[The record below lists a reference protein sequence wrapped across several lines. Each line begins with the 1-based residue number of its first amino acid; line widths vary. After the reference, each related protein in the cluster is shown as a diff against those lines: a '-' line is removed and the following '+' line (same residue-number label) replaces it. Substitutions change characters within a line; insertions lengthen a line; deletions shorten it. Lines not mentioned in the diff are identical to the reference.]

1 MQDTV
6 GQLIGSPAVTT
17 AVSVIA
23 VGVVALWIAAAWW
36 TYQDMQRRTTSELAA
51 LGAVAW
57 ILLSTPAMLP
67 LSLPI
72 YLLARPQQTVAQGR
86 STTLALALEAEL
98 ADLEE
103 CPGCGHRADAD
114 WHRCPTCSTWLA
126 AECDGCGRWS
136 SIRLAICP
144 WCAVERPALGPLGVL
159 IGGSGA
165 GAVAFAP
172 VEAGGIEAARPRG
185 RERRAE
191 RARRQVPARLG

>member
-17 AVSVIA
+17 ALMVIA
-23 VGVVALWIAAAWW
+23 VGIVALWVAAAWW
-36 TYQDMQRRTTSELAA
+36 TYQDMQRRTTSEVAA
-51 LGAVAW
+51 LGAAAW
-57 ILLSTPAMLP
+57 ILLSTPAILP

-86 STTLALALEAEL
+86 STTLALALDAEL
-98 ADLEE
+98 ADLDE
-103 CPGCGHRADAD
+103 CPGCGLRADAD
-114 WHRCPTCSTWLA
+114 WRRCPTCSTWLA

-136 SIRLAICP
+136 SIRLDICP

-165 GAVAFAP
+165 DAVGFAP
-172 VEAGGIEAARPRG
+172 VEAPRPRAD
-185 RERRAE
+185 RRQAE

>member
-17 AVSVIA
+17 ALMVIA

-57 ILLSTPAMLP
+57 ILLSTPATLP

-98 ADLEE
+98 SDLQE
-103 CPGCGHRADAD
+103 CPGCGLRADPD
-114 WHRCPTCSTWLA
+114 WRRCPTCSTWLA
-126 AECDGCGRWS
+126 EECEGCGRWS
-136 SIRLAICP
+136 SIRLDICP

-159 IGGSGA
+159 IGGSAA
-165 GAVAFAP
+165 GEAAFAP
-172 VEAGGIEAARPRG
+172 VEALRPRAG
-185 RERRAE
+185 ERQAE
-191 RARRQVPARLG
+191 RARRQMPARLG